1 MMHITDGRIAGVP
14 WKKARASGGAM
25 TPKFIVLHDT
35 AGRLEKG
42 SSVNWFCDPKCTT
55 SAHFVVERDGSI
67 TQMVRT
73 DRRAFHAGVSKWN
86 GISGLNSCSVGIEI
100 VNPGKMDQKGTA
112 WFGKAVDASQIV
124 NKASSNH
131 GSGHWLP
138 YTPAQID
145 AVVSICRAVVEEYP
159 DCNEI
164 VTHWMISP
172 GRKIDTNPLF
182 PLDEVRSRV
191 FEPLPHDIPPPTL
204 PPAATPKPAPNV
216 VVSAAQSKTVWSIFS
231 AAVLWVV
238 SKVEAAVSWIVE
250 TVGGGVGAIEQIKD
264 EVEGGIGPIQ
274 ALGGLL
280 AANVKVILPSIA
292 LCLTAVAIAR
302 HVRDRNRVKE
312 LEAELGITNKK
323 DTANAAS

>member
-1 MMHITDGRIAGVP
+1 MTHIIDGRIAGVP
-14 WKKARASGGAM
+14 WKKARASGGTM
-25 TPKFIVLHDT
+25 TPKFLVLHDT
-35 AGRLEKG
+35 AGRLDKG

-86 GISGLNSCSVGIEI
+86 GISGLNSCSIGIEI
-100 VNPGKMDQKGTA
+100 VNPGKMDAAGTA
-112 WFGKAVDASQIV
+112 WFGKAADPGEIV
-124 NKASSNH
+124 SKASSNH
-131 GSGHWLP
+131 GSGHWLS

-182 PLDEVRSRV
+182 PLDEVRRRV
-191 FEPLPHDIPPPTL
+191 FDPLPTEVPPPAPPPTA
-204 PPAATPKPAPNV
+204 PVAAVPNP
-216 VVSAAQSKTVWSIFS
+216 VVSAAQSKTVWSILS

-238 SKVEAAVSWIVE
+238 SKVEAAVSWIVD
-250 TVGGGVGAIEQIKD
+250 TVTGGVGAVQQIRD

-274 ALGGLL
+274 ALGGMF

-302 HVRDRNRVKE
+302 HVRDRNRIKE
-312 LEAELGITNKK
+312 LEAELGVSNGK
-323 DTANAAS
+323 DKANAAS